1 MASVTVQYSTNG
13 SRATARVT
21 TTLTDTDGTTDRFSM
36 PGFAPVAL
44 LCETIT
50 GSALTSAALRAA
62 IVPGGVALS
71 GVASRT
77 AAGIQAAAISGDFA
91 EYTMTASASGSA
103 GTWRVQALFTK
114 IG

>member
-1 MASVTVQYSTNG
+1 MASVTVQYITNG

-21 TTLTDTDGTTDRFSM
+21 TTLTDTDGTTNRFSM

-50 GSALTSAALRAA
+50 GSALTSAVLRAA
-62 IVPGGVALS
+62 IVPGGVTLS

-77 AAGIQAAAISGDFA
+77 AAGIQAAVGGDFA
-91 EYTMTASASGSA
+91 EYTMTASAGGSA

>member
-77 AAGIQAAAISGDFA
+77 AVGIQAAISGDFE
-91 EYTMTASASGSA
+91 EYTMTASAGGSA